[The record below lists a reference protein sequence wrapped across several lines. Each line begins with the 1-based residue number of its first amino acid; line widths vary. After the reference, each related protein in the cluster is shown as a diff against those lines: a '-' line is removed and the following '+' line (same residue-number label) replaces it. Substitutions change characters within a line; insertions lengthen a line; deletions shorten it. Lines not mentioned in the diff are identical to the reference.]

1 MMKQL
6 IIIARYLVGGLFI
19 FSGLIKVNDPVG
31 TAIKMEEYFVVFA
44 GDIASF
50 FSVFEPY
57 ALIIAVTMNVL
68 EVVLGLALIMR
79 WRVKLTLNILATMI
93 IFFTFLTFYT
103 AYFNKVTDCGCFGDA
118 IKLTPW
124 ESFTKDIIL
133 LVLIGF
139 LLAVR
144 NKIEESN
151 FATKN
156 IVIGST
162 AILSI
167 LLCIYAI
174 RHLPFIDFRAY
185 KVGTTIQDAMQPA
198 ENPKFQYTFKK
209 DGEEIKSYQ
218 YLNEQEGYELIG
230 YEITNE
236 EASTPKIT
244 DFALW
249 NESGD
254 KTDEVLSS
262 NKLLIISYFA
272 EEADEEGLIDVKDLT
287 DRLPANITPI
297 ILTSSSAE
305 AVLQVKARRDLKADF
320 YYGDATVLK
329 TIIRSNPGL
338 VLLKDGQVLGKW
350 HYNDVPEIYD
360 LTALLK

>member
-1 MMKQL
+1 MKTL
-6 IIIARYLVGGLFI
+6 ITIVRYLVGGLFI
-19 FSGLIKVNDPVG
+19 FSGIIKVNDPIG
-31 TAIKMEEYFVVFA
+31 TAIKMEEYFAVFA

-57 ALIIAVTMNVL
+57 ALIIAVIMNVL

-79 WRVKLTLNILATMI
+79 WRVKLTMNLLSLMIL
-93 IFFTFLTFYT
+93 FFTFLTFYT

-124 ESFTKDIIL
+124 ESFTKDVIL
-133 LVLIGF
+133 VVLIGF
-139 LLAVR
+139 LYANI
-144 NKIEESN
+144 NKIKEST

-162 AILSI
+162 TVLTT

-174 RHLPFIDFRAY
+174 KHLPFIDFRAY
-185 KVGTTIQDAMQPA
+185 KIGTTIQEAMKPA
-198 ENPKFQYTFKK
+198 ESPNFEYTFKK
-209 DGEEIKSYQ
+209 DGKETKSTQ
-218 YLNEQEGYELIG
+218 YLSKDDGYELVG

-254 KTDEVLSS
+254 KTQEVLTGT
-262 NKLLIISYFA
+262 KLLMISYYI
-272 EEADEEGLIDVKDLT
+272 EEADEEGLIDIKNLNAA
-287 DRLPANITPI
+287 LPNDIQAV

-305 AVLQVKARRDLKADF
+305 DVLKVKARRGLKADF

-338 VLLKDGQVLGKW
+338 VLLKDGKVLGKW
-350 HYNDVPEIYD
+350 HHNDVPEVEDII
-360 LTALLK
+360 ALL